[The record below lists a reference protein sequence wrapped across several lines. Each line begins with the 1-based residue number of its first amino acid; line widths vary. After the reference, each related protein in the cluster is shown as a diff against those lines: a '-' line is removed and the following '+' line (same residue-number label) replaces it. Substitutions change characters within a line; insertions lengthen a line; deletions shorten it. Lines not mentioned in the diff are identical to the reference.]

1 MKSVHEVKRKER
13 SRKQRENIKKGELR
27 RELCF
32 KWLGLFGLMDVG
44 GNRWKLILVYFHSSW
59 NTWRLVEMDG
69 KENFN
74 LFVSIDLTCI
84 SMDFP

>member
-1 MKSVHEVKRKER
+1 MFQIVGVVWVDGCWQ
-13 SRKQRENIKKGELR
+13 KQMANFSL
-27 RELCF
+27 LS
-32 KWLGLFGLMDVG
+32 L
-44 GNRWKLILVYFHSSW
+44 NW

-69 KENFN
+69 KPNLD